1 MSEKSNFNDLAKIA
15 KEAVDSAKGDD
26 GKFDKEDLS
35 KIADSAKDVVDKA
48 KQTELGKSITDEK
61 GNIDLEK
68 INDLKDQVVNAGK
81 DDSKQ
86 K

>member
-48 KQTELGKSITDEK
+48 KQTELGKSITEEK

-68 INDLKDQVVNAGK
+68 INDLKDQVVKAGK
-81 DDSKQ
+81 ASSKQ